1 MFSIKKAVLIATAS
15 LASIQSVFAYQNY
28 ENCVV
33 PGVVALT
40 FDDGPTLGKTGR
52 PDTEYTRMV
61 LDVLKKEN
69 VKATFFVNGNNCV
82 DVANSP
88 EAQALIKREFDEGH
102 IVASHTYTHPDNITS
117 LTDEQLTYELKTLND
132 ILYGII
138 GVKPAFFRPPLGVYN
153 EQNRVILEAQ
163 GFTANV
169 LWSIDSN
176 DWQYQN
182 VTANYLEILDKA
194 NPATDSFIAL
204 NHDINNVTA
213 TYNVAHIIP
222 LVRERGFKFVTL
234 DECLGM
240 TAYQGVDSLASKQAA
255 TATTTTL
262 KIAPTLN
269 SNDMSNLQRSDAT
282 STTKTISLISAM
294 ALISLT
300 LLNFL

>member
-1 MFSIKKAVLIATAS
+1 MHSFKKIALIGTAT
-15 LASIQSVFAYQNY
+15 LASIQSTLAYQNY
-28 ENCVV
+28 EKCVI

-40 FDDGPTLGKTGR
+40 FDDGPTLGTTGQ

-82 DVANSP
+82 DVANTP

-102 IVASHTYTHPDNITS
+102 VIASHTYSHPENITS

-132 ILYGII
+132 ILFNTI
-138 GVKPAFFRPPLGVYN
+138 GVKPAFFRPPLGVYS

-182 VTANYLEILDKA
+182 VTANYLAVLDNA

-213 TYNVAHIIP
+213 TTNVANIIP
-222 LVRERGFKFVTL
+222 LVKQHGFKFVTL

-240 TAYQGVDSLASKQAA
+240 TAYQNVDSLAAKRP
-255 TATTTTL
+255 TTTTL
-262 KIAPTLN
+262 SLATRTIDLSPTGN
-269 SNDMSNLQRSDAT
+269 ASNLQKGGAAANMS
-282 STTKTISLISAM
+282 ISLVSIV
-294 ALISLT
+294 ALIFIT
-300 LLNFL
+300 LLNFF